1 MHLET
6 KHGIIPFFISII
18 WFDANIFTKISAIVY
33 KVHTYIWHFTQ
44 DGELAI
50 GNKTRSN
57 LFHLRYIFWNVWHR
71 CMKCMTQTC
80 ARWLP
85 LSLYFW
91 FWFGAKVVGVWIDQ
105 SVQSQIQK
113 VWIPMFELIS
123 PTGHHQPHNKY
134 RKCEFVCNEHFGCER
149 NPDGLWHHDFQ
160 RLQYECTG
168 WCCRVIMT

>member
-1 MHLET
+1 MKGLQNLSGVCQIESIASEIKHWWDEIFYPIQEQLGLVHLET

-33 KVHTYIWHFTQ
+33 KVQPYIWHLTQ

-123 PTGHHQPHNKY
+123 PTGHHEPHNKY
-134 RKCEFVCNEHFGCER
+134 R
-149 NPDGLWHHDFQ
+149 
-160 RLQYECTG
+160 
-168 WCCRVIMT
+168 